1 MIREYKPDDI
11 EQLLDVWYR
20 ASKVAHPF
28 LTEEFLESEKIQIQY
43 MYIDQTETWI
53 YEAGKTLIGFVSM
66 IENDVAALFVDPDEH
81 RKGIGRLL
89 LDHVINNRNLLTVDV
104 FKENR
109 IGINFYKKY
118 GFEFVKEK
126 MHIETGNL
134 LLEMKKC
141 L

>member
-53 YEAGKTLIGFVSM
+53 YETGKKLIGFVAM